1 MHVGST
7 CIRGA
12 DCIYIYILV
21 AAVSGSTSHVGCSRS
36 CIRCSSLLLVT
47 VASATRN
54 LQALSGGMPAKQ
66 HINLLVADR
75 SATVKGSGSMGRPL
89 GRYRPRSSIIGTDAD
104 TCCGAS

>member
-12 DCIYIYILV
+12 DCIYILV

-54 LQALSGGMPAKQ
+54 LQAVSGGMPAKQ
-66 HINLLVADR
+66 QINLLVADR
-75 SATVKGSGSMGRPL
+75 SATVKRSGSIGRPL